1 MSQIPQPHSGPKAR
15 LVHRRMQQKGYALV
29 SSMLFAVVSLTIT
42 GAVLA
47 RMSMGTQQVA
57 AREQEDTSLSFTE
70 SAINHVMDSL
80 ARKTFDAPTLTAKEM
95 VDEFHGPNKDWLGI
109 GYQSTSKLKITRP
122 TNLPQNYSTQAANSS
137 HAFFNSIETSD
148 QHTLNFWNHFK
159 EGSNT
164 QDIGAA
170 VGASGTTLD
179 ALHAANYSIYH
190 LQQGRHEAD
199 FVVSVIPLSHSIS
212 DASDAELHE
221 GENNGMDIVPHADLF
236 KIRATTYV
244 PNIANARRT
253 SSVDLVIR
261 RPVRNPLIPSKAFE
275 FEHAILADG
284 TVEMQ
289 NKTTSS
295 GLAANLID
303 DVQAGDVHSN
313 QSITFGP
320 NGKVQGK
327 ATSAGWI
334 TLSSGGNVPDTDY
347 TGDALDPRFA
357 TTNVTNKEG
366 TRSKV
371 DPIEI
376 PEFVFEDLVVEDRS
390 TNPPTYDIQESPTF
404 QECPK
409 NATVYKDCYI
419 DGDLSLTGGANVRFE
434 GNVYINGSLKQKGNG
449 TITAGPNPANNNAP
463 PVRIIVKNDID
474 LGGTSN
480 SQGNTKEVLFMTLAG
495 SVDIAGNPGTNGEN
509 GAAFIVNDP
518 TKSATFR
525 GTQDFFGAMI
535 SRGTVSGMGSAGGIK
550 RDSDMKSLSQFAK
563 PKFEKLPLSEFYPRV
578 ISWKEN
584 KNN

>member
-1 MSQIPQPHSGPKAR
+1 MSQILKPRSGQPAR
-15 LVHRRMQQKGYALV
+15 QVHRRMQQKGYALV

-42 GAVLA
+42 GAVLT
-47 RMSMGTQQVA
+47 RMSMGTQQVS

-70 SAINHVMDSL
+70 SAINHVMDSI
-80 ARKTFDAPTLTAKEM
+80 ARKTFEAPTLTAKAM
-95 VDEFHGPNKDWLGI
+95 INEFHGPNKDWLGVAH
-109 GYQSTSKLKITRP
+109 QSTSKLKITRP
-122 TNLPQNYSTQAANSS
+122 TNLPQNYSTQAANSG
-137 HAFFNSIETSD
+137 HAFFNSIETNNT
-148 QHTLNFWNHFK
+148 HTLNFWNHFK
-159 EGSNT
+159 EGGNS
-164 QDIGAA
+164 QDIGSA
-170 VGASGTTLD
+170 VGISATTLD
-179 ALHAANYSIYH
+179 ALHAANYSVYH

-212 DASDAELHE
+212 DAADESLHQGGNDGTE
-221 GENNGMDIVPHADLF
+221 IVPHADVF
-236 KIRATTYV
+236 KIRATAYV

-253 SSVDLVIR
+253 RSVDLLIR
-261 RPVRNPLIPSKAFE
+261 RPVRNPLIPSKAFD

-313 QSITFGP
+313 QNITFGP

-334 TLSSGGNVPDTDY
+334 TLSSGGNVPDTTY
-347 TGDALDPRFA
+347 AGDPLDPRFT

-376 PEFVFEDLVVEDRS
+376 PEFLYEDLVVEDRS
-390 TNPPTYDIQESPTF
+390 TTPPTYDIQESANFP
-404 QECPK
+404 ECP
-409 NATVYKDCYI
+409 AHASVYKNCFI
-419 DGDLSLTGGANVRFE
+419 NGDLSLTGGTNVRFE
-434 GNVYINGSLKQKGNG
+434 GNVYINGAIKQKGNG
-449 TITAGPNPANNNAP
+449 TISAGPNPADPNAP
-463 PVRIIVKNDID
+463 PVRVIVKDDID
-474 LGGTSN
+474 LGGTTN
-480 SQGNTKEVLFMTLAG
+480 SQGNTKEILFMTLAG
-495 SVDIAGNPGTNGEN
+495 NVKIAGNPGTNGEN
-509 GAAFIVNDP
+509 GAVFVVNDP
-518 TKSATFR
+518 TKSATFS

-535 SRGTVSGMGSAGGIK
+535 SRGKVFGQGSAGGIK

-563 PKFEKLPLSEFYPRV
+563 PDFEKLPLSEFYPRV

-584 KNN
+584 